1 MSFSITIKDERGP
14 CFQPCWRFD
23 FKEPLIVEQ
32 YTLHHSPYGP
42 PHIIKLNN
50 SIPSHIIDILKLLN
64 NSCVGLK
71 PFENIIQSSQIQ
83 ISVPVLTV
91 SANKKY
97 SAYDEKPSKLGYTPG
112 LLQVEMT
119 EIIWT
124 KNEQIHKLKNENKDK
139 NEQIHNININ
149 DL

>member
-1 MSFSITIKDERGP
+1 MLFSIEIKDERGP
-14 CFQPCWRFD
+14 CFQPTWRFD

-32 YTLHHSPYGP
+32 YTLHHSPSGP

-64 NSCVGLK
+64 NSCVGLI
-71 PFENIIQSSQIQ
+71 PFVNIIQSSQIQ

-97 SAYDEKPSKLGYTPG
+97 SAYDEKPSKLGYTP
-112 LLQVEMT
+112 VYYNM
-119 EIIWT
+119 
-124 KNEQIHKLKNENKDK
+124 K
-139 NEQIHNININ
+139 
-149 DL
+149 